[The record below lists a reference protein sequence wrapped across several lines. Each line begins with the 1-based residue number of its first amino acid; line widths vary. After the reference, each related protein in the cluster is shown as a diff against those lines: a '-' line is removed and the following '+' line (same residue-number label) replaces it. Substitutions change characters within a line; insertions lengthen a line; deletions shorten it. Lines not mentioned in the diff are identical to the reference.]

1 VGRHQRGYRFQQARK
16 ALLADGPICV
26 HCRRRP
32 ASVAD
37 HQPPLAV
44 HDHVEGSGCC
54 VLVPSCQA
62 CSLVQGGKLGRHVQT
77 RALPSRPVTRS
88 LEGEPDGFGVDD
100 AVWDVAPWL
109 DGLREVPGD
118 AVWPRFMTVP
128 HPDAV
133 GTVGDDLVA
142 HAAANGV
149 RFRWWQRLVSARVLE
164 VDAQGQLVWLRV
176 LLSMAR
182 QCGKSTF
189 VRALCEWRLE
199 QADRFGEPQ
208 TVLHTAD
215 KVASAKEVQARS
227 WARAERLGYG
237 VRRAQGELEIS
248 LPDGSRWLVRSQRA
262 VYGYTVS
269 LGVADECHDIAVVA
283 VVEGLE
289 PTLVESAQGQL
300 ILTSTA
306 HSQATPLFPVRRRDG
321 LAELDAPGSTLL
333 VEWSAPRGLAV
344 MDEVSWRLA
353 SPHWH
358 RRRAVEVADAA
369 RAAAAVEHAGPTVHE
384 LVAGFDCQWR
394 NVWPLDAV
402 VRGKGEP
409 LLDPEVWAS
418 LAEPVVSSGRC
429 WIGLEDNLGHG
440 AAVAAACLLDDG
452 RVEVDGWEC
461 PSWDM
466 ACDDVRKVA
475 DDRPGSVLLVGAS
488 MHGSLPRDL
497 GVARV
502 VKVGLSETK
511 TGLPLLRSMVA
522 ERRVVHDV
530 STAELDAQLTVA
542 RVTPA
547 ATGLSLV
554 PGQRHDLVHAAVW
567 VLQAAEHQSPIPDIA

>member
-1 VGRHQRGYRFQQARK
+1 
-16 ALLADGPICV
+16 LLADGPVCV
-26 HCRRRP
+26 HCRRRL

-44 HDHVEGSGCC
+44 HEHRDGSGCC
-54 VLVPSCQA
+54 VLVPSCQE
-62 CSLVQGGKLGRHVQT
+62 CSLVQAGKLGRRAQT
-77 RALPSRPVTRS
+77 RPARRPV
-88 LEGEPDGFGVDD
+88 EVEPDGFGPDD
-100 AVWDVAPWL
+100 PVWDGAPWL
-109 DGLREVPGD
+109 DGLREVPADG
-118 AVWPRFMTVP
+118 VWPRLMTVP

-133 GTVGDDLVA
+133 GTLGDELVA
-142 HAAANGV
+142 HAKECGV
-149 RFRWWQRLVSARVLE
+149 RLRWWQRLVAARLLE
-164 VDAQGQLVWLRV
+164 HNAQGELVWAKC
-176 LLSMAR
+176 LLTMAR

-189 VRALCEWRLE
+189 VRALVEWRLE
-199 QADRFGEPQ
+199 QAARFGEPQ

-215 KVASAKEVQARS
+215 KLASAAELQAKARR
-227 WARAERLGYG
+227 RAEQLGYE
-237 VRRAQGELEIS
+237 VRRAAGELAIT
-248 LPDGSRWLVRSQRA
+248 LPDGSRWLVRSQGA

-269 LGVADECHDIAVVA
+269 LGVADECHDVRVVA
-283 VVEGLE
+283 VTEGLE
-289 PTLVESAQGQL
+289 PTLVESLQGQL
-300 ILTSTA
+300 VLTSTA
-306 HSQATPLFPVRRRDG
+306 HSQATPLFPGRRRDALG
-321 LAELDAPGSTLL
+321 ELAEPGSTLL

-344 MDEVSWRLA
+344 MDEASWQLA

-358 RRRAVEVADAA
+358 KRRALEVADAA
-369 RAAAAVEHAGPTVHE
+369 RAAAGVEHAGPGVHE

-394 NVWPLDAV
+394 NVWPLDDV
-402 VRGKGEP
+402 VRGKGDP

-440 AAVAAACLLDDG
+440 AAVAAACPLDDG

-461 PSWDM
+461 ASWDT
-466 ACDDVRKVA
+466 ALDDVRKVA
-475 DDRPGSVLLVGAS
+475 GDRPGSFLLVGAS

-497 GVARV
+497 GVARIT
-502 VKVGLSETK
+502 KVGATETK

-522 ERRVVHDV
+522 EHRVVHDT
-530 STAELDAQLTVA
+530 STAELDTQLCAA

-567 VLQAAEHQSPIPDIA
+567 VLQAAEHRTPTPDIA